1 MNSQETYLFSL
12 LKQHITT
19 TFLASH
25 TAENDI
31 RMWKGNTITDF
42 QEDLRRK
49 TKGSI
54 SEKWFYTYIKK
65 ETAKLPR
72 IDMLNLLSVYVGYNN
87 WNDFV
92 QQHVNK
98 DKIEDSS
105 KKAKTS
111 YQKFMW
117 LLLLPFVAFGIYRLY
132 PTENIF
138 SFCFVDADQQKA
150 ITKIPLDIVILRKH
164 ESPVYIKTDSLG
176 CFSYTT
182 TEDEL
187 RFVVKSP
194 YHKTDTIVRHINSS
208 NHKTVKLQTDDY
220 ALMLL
225 YYANGNKEDWQKRRD
240 QLNMLIDD
248 QAQIYRVFKNNLGIE
263 LYTKKEFINLLTIP
277 TSTLKKMHVL
287 DKVYVD
293 NKIVKLKFMIQ

>member
-138 SFCFVDADQQKA
+138 SLPIAEMKFV
-150 ITKIPLDIVILRKH
+150 P
-164 ESPVYIKTDSLG
+164 
-176 CFSYTT
+176 
-182 TEDEL
+182 
-187 RFVVKSP
+187 
-194 YHKTDTIVRHINSS
+194 
-208 NHKTVKLQTDDY
+208 
-220 ALMLL
+220 
-225 YYANGNKEDWQKRRD
+225 
-240 QLNMLIDD
+240 
-248 QAQIYRVFKNNLGIE
+248 
-263 LYTKKEFINLLTIP
+263 
-277 TSTLKKMHVL
+277 
-287 DKVYVD
+287 
-293 NKIVKLKFMIQ
+293 